1 MVSLAQ
7 GNYFGRNKVQY
18 RDFKWE
24 IISTPHFEIY
34 YYQGEEEAAY
44 DAARMAERSY
54 NRLSHILKH
63 QFSENVPI
71 IL

>member
-1 MVSLAQ
+1 MPHWLRIVLVLLCLIITPMVSLAQ

-34 YYQGEEEAAY
+34 YYQGEEEAA
-44 DAARMAERSY
+44 
-54 NRLSHILKH
+54 
-63 QFSENVPI
+63 
-71 IL
+71 